1 MKEQKEETEGKRKE
15 TGEENLKKGHP
26 TGQEDEEQTKNL
38 GEVKVN
44 ILEDDLK
51 PGKNEIIHYPP

>member
-1 MKEQKEETEGKRKE
+1 M
-15 TGEENLKKGHP
+15 KKGHP